1 MSETLNNRIRKLRK
15 EKGFTQLQL
24 AEMLN
29 ITDKAVSKWELGE
42 GNPDIG
48 LLPKISQIFGVTVDY
63 LLTGNMTNNIVLL
76 EDMDNTKRAIYLV
89 QKDDL
94 ENFIKFEY
102 NMINPLLNPYENLL
116 KQNMKLTPLQEQ
128 IREEIYKV
136 EAVNIFQY
144 LLDDLISNKKYSQY
158 LNRINGPKIAAALVY
173 NDLDN
178 FIKMCA
184 ITNRVDGLEFIS
196 IVRLAIGEKSK
207 QQSLHTYHID
217 PTQTYLIQ
225 ESILRLFFEDA
236 RVSNETID
244 YISKLHFYEKQPG
257 VRAKA
262 YYFLNDYLLYLM
274 YHYKKDNL
282 LRNAYSDLVNYLDNA
297 IEIYPNV
304 VDNYNGRNRTV
315 FKHKLGNQKTY
326 YSLGNCSTG
335 NTRDQDVTHIIEPI
349 KKALDE
355 AIENLDIEWI
365 ELFNDYN
372 RKISECFSKSQIYL
386 DEKKVEMLRMK
397 ANPNVADEE
406 VLVYKFTK
414 SSLLDV
420 KGLLSSIVTD
430 PNDVK
435 SLRAN
440 LIQAKDLYINF
451 ITQSYIHYCEMI
463 EDLISEKDYKR
474 IFEFSVDNDLAELM
488 DALVNRKHESIMQV
502 ARKLFYLDSATKNSS
517 LNASRIR
524 RSNNPTDELIN
535 ILLRSNPSHRK
546 NEKYI
551 DLLKNQYNCS
561 DIDMSETDTF
571 KIACSKVKKEI
582 YNNFVSDI
590 DLKIEKITGE
600 KKAKLEYEK
609 VCEEITENY
618 LYTLIN
624 DDKLET
630 AVIKICVKLE
640 AKLKYIYKYE
650 GEFKVMLDSYIHNN
664 LKLENL
670 WDDEDNNY
678 YASKQNDANK
688 EEITKLLNRLRMVRN
703 SIVHSTSQ
711 QEMLTKQ
718 ELEQIVKVIEKI

>member
-15 EKGFTQLQL
+15 EKGLTQLQL

-48 LLPKISQIFGVTVDY
+48 LLPKISEIFGVTVDY

-76 EDMDNTKRAIYLV
+76 DDMDNTKRAVCLV

-102 NMINPLLNPYENLL
+102 NIVNPLLSPYKNSLQ
-116 KQNMKLTPLQEQ
+116 QNIGLTQLQEL
-128 IREEIYKV
+128 IREEIYKT
-136 EAVNIFQY
+136 ESINIFEY
-144 LLDDLISNKKYSQY
+144 LLDDLTSNKKFSQY
-158 LNRINGPKIAAALVY
+158 LSRINGPKIAAALVY

-184 ITNRVDGLEFIS
+184 ITNRLDGLKFINFD
-196 IVRLAIGEKSK
+196 RLAIGEKDK
-207 QQSLHTYHID
+207 NQSFRSYQSD
-217 PTQTYLIQ
+217 PTQTYLVQ
-225 ESILRLFFEDA
+225 ESTLNFIFEDS
-236 RVSNETID
+236 RVSIETVN
-244 YISKLHFYEKQPG
+244 YVSKLHFYEKQTSA
-257 VRAKA
+257 RNKA
-262 YYFLNDYLLYLM
+262 YYFLNDYLVYCM
-274 YHYKKDNL
+274 YHYKKEDL
-282 LRNAYSDLVNYLDNA
+282 LRNAYDDLKNYLDNA
-297 IEIYPNV
+297 IKTYPNV

-315 FKHKLGNQKTY
+315 FKHKLDNQNTY

-349 KKALDE
+349 SKALAE
-355 AIENLDIEWI
+355 ATENLDIEWI
-365 ELFNDYN
+365 ELFNEFN
-372 RKISECFSKSQIYL
+372 KKIAMNFSRSQNYL
-386 DEKKVEMLRMK
+386 DEKSIEMIKMK

-406 VLVYKFTK
+406 VLAYKFTK
-414 SSLLDV
+414 SSLLDI
-420 KGLLSSIVTD
+420 KGLLTSIVTD

-435 SLRAN
+435 SLRSN
-440 LIQAKDLYINF
+440 LIEAKDLYTNF
-451 ITQSYIHYCEMI
+451 IAHSYIHYCEMI
-463 EDLISEKDYKR
+463 EDLLSKKDYKR
-474 IFEFSVDNDLAELM
+474 IFEFSVDNDLVDLI
-488 DALVNRKHESIMQV
+488 DVLVNRKHESIMRV
-502 ARKLFYLDSATKNSS
+502 ARKLFYLDSTTKNNL

-524 RSNNPTDELIN
+524 RLNNPTDEIIN
-535 ILLRSNPSHRK
+535 VLLRSNPTHRK
-546 NEKYI
+546 NDKYI
-551 DLLKNQYNCS
+551 ALLKNQYNCS
-561 DIDMSETDTF
+561 DIDVSETDTF
-571 KIACSKVKKEI
+571 EIACSNVKKEI
-582 YNNFVSDI
+582 YDNFVSDI

-609 VCEEITENY
+609 VCEEINENY

-624 DDKLET
+624 DDQLET

-640 AKLKYIYKYE
+640 AKLKYLYKYE
-650 GEFKVMLDSYIHNN
+650 GEFKVMLDLCIHNN

-678 YASKQNDANK
+678 YASKQNDAKK

-711 QEMLTKQ
+711 QETLSKQ